1 MEWVATKRMHEEYTL
16 KLGISPKLFKLIYN
30 ENSPYEPS
38 PPKKKSSGSKGRKR
52 ISVSARYHPGVEEK
66 KRKKPQNTGSS
77 QSHTDTGTLIP
88 NFQGIQDWN
97 QRDTT
102 SGMYG
107 PTDQSWNTF
116 AFPFTTSNYPGSVP
130 FSQEEGPSRTHTNI
144 NPGSKHLPKEA
155 LTQIA
160 SSSRIQ
166 APASVDPYNAF
177 FSEEYAAK
185 ANEELLN
192 YLQNEE
198 VTHNSDIHKTAYSNT
213 DSFTQETSRINPP
226 TSETPYPDEEIP
238 WDEVLTRLEI
248 ET

>member
-52 ISVSARYHPGVEEK
+52 IS
-66 KRKKPQNTGSS
+66 GSS

-185 ANEELLN
+185 ANE
-192 YLQNEE
+192 
-198 VTHNSDIHKTAYSNT
+198 
-213 DSFTQETSRINPP
+213 
-226 TSETPYPDEEIP
+226 
-238 WDEVLTRLEI
+238 
-248 ET
+248 